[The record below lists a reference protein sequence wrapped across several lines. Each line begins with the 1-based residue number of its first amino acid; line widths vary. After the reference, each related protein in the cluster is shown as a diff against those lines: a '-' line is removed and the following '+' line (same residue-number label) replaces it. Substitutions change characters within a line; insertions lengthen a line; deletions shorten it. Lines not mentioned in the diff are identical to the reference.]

1 MRNNHRDESGLPIT
15 VRTLETVIRLAT
27 ANAKLCLDHD
37 KITKDDVS
45 VAEMILRAAL
55 LGERWDPVA
64 EVANKTKKFSYFYEL
79 EKFEEI
85 PDKSSKVEP
94 LFQYEKIHSS
104 ESNKVTKVTKN
115 KKKFK
120 IKNDIS
126 GRYAVMTKLSIH
138 VR

>member
-1 MRNNHRDESGLPIT
+1 MGDESGLPIT

-55 LGERWDPVA
+55 LGERWDPV
-64 EVANKTKKFSYFYEL
+64 T

-85 PDKSSKVEP
+85 PDKPSKVEP
-94 LFQYEKIHSS
+94 SFQYEKIHSS

-120 IKNDIS
+120 IKN
-126 GRYAVMTKLSIH
+126 
-138 VR
+138 